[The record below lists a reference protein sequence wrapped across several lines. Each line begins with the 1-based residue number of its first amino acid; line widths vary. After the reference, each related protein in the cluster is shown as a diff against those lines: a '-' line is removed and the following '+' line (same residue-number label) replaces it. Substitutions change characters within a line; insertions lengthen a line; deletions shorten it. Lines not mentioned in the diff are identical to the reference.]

1 MAVVLNHNLLSGF
14 TELDKTALMIQN
26 PEATSD
32 SHLFAAADH
41 LTMTK
46 EKLDYAVVASKRIL
60 QEAAGGKL
68 PSYV

>member
-1 MAVVLNHNLLSGF
+1 
-14 TELDKTALMIQN
+14 MIQT

-32 SHLFAAADH
+32 SRLFAAVDH

-60 QEAAGGKL
+60 QEAACEKL

>member
-14 TELDKTALMIQN
+14 TELDKTALMIQT